1 MLSRYNLIMKS
12 FDWRRGLLSLTGL
25 KRLIRQPRYVVL
37 SFAVAF
43 LFSIVIYGL
52 IHINFYGS
60 LLLSS
65 LPIVDKLALIGQ
77 LIAALA
83 RDAFTTSASF
93 LIILISLLQGV
104 AIAAI
109 VFDAKHNRA
118 NNKQLASRQT
128 ATSGIAALA
137 AALGLGCVPCG
148 TSLILPIVTLF
159 FSGAAATTAAHIANS
174 LVLIVAL
181 CLSIWSLA
189 RSGYIVYIHTEL
201 TQQKESHA

>member
-1 MLSRYNLIMKS
+1 MKG

-60 LLLSS
+60 LFLSS
-65 LPIVDKLALIGQ
+65 LPIADKLALVGQ
-77 LIAALA
+77 LTAALVC
-83 RDAFTTSASF
+83 DAFTTSTGF

-128 ATSGIAALA
+128 ATSGIAAVA

-159 FSGAAATTAAHIANS
+159 FSGAATTAAHIANS
-174 LVLIVAL
+174 LTLVVAL